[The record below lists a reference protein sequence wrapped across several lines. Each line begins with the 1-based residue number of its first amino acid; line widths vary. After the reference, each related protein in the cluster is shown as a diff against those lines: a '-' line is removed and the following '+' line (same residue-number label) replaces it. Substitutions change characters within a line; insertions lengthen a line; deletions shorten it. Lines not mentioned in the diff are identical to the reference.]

1 MTEEI
6 IDADKFVLE
15 QVFRPYQNI
24 LGVEKTFEKQP
35 FTNEK
40 TIEMLKEDTEWSRAV
55 INRIKRCNF
64 ICNKWVNHPVIN
76 YLHKLKKLTKKD

>member
-1 MTEEI
+1 M
-6 IDADKFVLE
+6 
-15 QVFRPYQNI
+15 
-24 LGVEKTFEKQP
+24 LGVEKTFKKQP

-55 INRIKRCNF
+55 INRINLCNF

-76 YLHKLKKLTKKD
+76 YLNITKKD

>member
-24 LGVEKTFEKQP
+24 LGVEKRFEKQP

-55 INRIKRCNF
+55 INRINLCNF
-64 ICNKWVNHPVIN
+64 ICNKWVNHPVLN
-76 YLHKLKKLTKKD
+76 YLNITKKD